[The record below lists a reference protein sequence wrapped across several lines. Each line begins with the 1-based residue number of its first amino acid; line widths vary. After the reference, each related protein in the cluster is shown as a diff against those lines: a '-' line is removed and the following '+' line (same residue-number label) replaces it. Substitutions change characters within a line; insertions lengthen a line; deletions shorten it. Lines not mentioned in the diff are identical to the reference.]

1 MTKRDSLGRIRRPTQ
16 DKAMGV
22 RSRPDC
28 ISISHNIN
36 MTPDAHQ
43 RLARLT
49 PQERG
54 DLIMRALAGASESF
68 T

>member
-1 MTKRDSLGRIRRPTQ
+1 
-16 DKAMGV
+16 MGV
-22 RSRPDC
+22 RARPDC